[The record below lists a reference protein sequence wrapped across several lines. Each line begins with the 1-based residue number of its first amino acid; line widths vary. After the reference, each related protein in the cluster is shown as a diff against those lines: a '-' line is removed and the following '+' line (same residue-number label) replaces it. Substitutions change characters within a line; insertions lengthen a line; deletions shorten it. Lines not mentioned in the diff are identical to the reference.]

1 MHQRPHSLPLACAL
15 LLAAAPAF
23 AQWAWIDA
31 KGTRNYSDT
40 PPPPNASV
48 KMLSSPSGMKLAAAE
63 AAPATAAPATAQP
76 ATQSGPTLAEREAEF
91 RQRRKD
97 AAATEARS
105 AEAERVRKE
114 NEKSCAIAIA
124 AKARYESGNR
134 IRSEKSE
141 NMREPMGDA
150 ERAAAL
156 AQANTVLADCRK
168 AGID

>member
-1 MHQRPHSLPLACAL
+1 MRQRPYSLPLACAL
-15 LLAAAPAF
+15 LLAAAPAL

-40 PPPPNASV
+40 PPPPNAVV
-48 KMLSSPSGMKLAAAE
+48 KMLSAPSGMMLAAAAE
-63 AAPATAAPATAQP
+63 AGPATAPP

-97 AAATEARS
+97 AAATEARA
-105 AEAERVRKE
+105 AEAGRVRKE
-114 NEKSCAIAIA
+114 NEESCAIAA
-124 AKARYESGNR
+124 SAKARYESGNR

-141 NMREPMGDA
+141 NLREPMGDA

-156 AQANTVLADCRK
+156 AQANALLADCRK
-168 AGID
+168 AGIN

>member
-1 MHQRPHSLPLACAL
+1 MRQRPYSLPLTCAL

-40 PPPPNASV
+40 PPPPNAVV
-48 KMLSSPSGMKLAAAE
+48 KMLASPSGMKLALAAE
-63 AAPATAAPATAQP
+63 SAPAGAQP

-97 AAATEARS
+97 AAATDAK
-105 AEAERVRKE
+105 ATEAERVRKE

-150 ERAAAL
+150 ERTAAL
-156 AQANTVLADCRK
+156 AEANAVLADCRK
-168 AGID
+168 AGIN